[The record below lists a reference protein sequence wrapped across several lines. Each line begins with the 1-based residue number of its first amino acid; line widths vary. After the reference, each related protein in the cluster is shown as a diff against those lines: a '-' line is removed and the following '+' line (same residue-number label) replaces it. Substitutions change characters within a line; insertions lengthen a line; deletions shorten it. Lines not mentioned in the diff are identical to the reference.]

1 MGIELLSRLCE
12 QYATDYTCL
21 VVWRTWERKNLTGNM
36 LVCSHVD
43 IFRLNYFSVYCV
55 HFIFAV
61 YSAYNRQMSPNLAK
75 PSL

>member
-1 MGIELLSRLCE
+1 MLL
-12 QYATDYTCL
+12 TIL
-21 VVWRTWERKNLTGNM
+21 VWLFGGRGKERIVTGNM